1 MAYVAIGGA
10 AVSIIGGIM
19 GMGSAAAAERA
30 AAQKAAALNAQLDS
44 LERNRQAIINPYAA
58 TKDLS
63 SMGKNAYANIGV
75 ATQAAEFQAEQND
88 LALASTLDTLRAT
101 GASAGGATA
110 LAQAALKSQQQV
122 SASLESQE
130 AANEKLRAEGEQ
142 KLNEFRISEAQK
154 MQDAANAASQFKYS
168 ETEKREIA
176 KMDRVQSQLTGA
188 QNQQASANAAGQMAQ
203 ANMFSG
209 ISSAVTSGIGAINA
223 KNAAKAA
230 GESDRRLK
238 KNINLIGKSD
248 SGLNIYS
255 FEYINSKF
263 GEGLFQG
270 VMSDEVPSSAVI
282 KGHDGYD
289 RVNYSLLDVEFKQI

>member
-44 LERNRQAIINPYAA
+44 LEKNRQAIINPYAA

-130 AANEKLRAEGEQ
+130 AANEKLRAAGEE

-176 KMDRVQSQLTGA
+176 KMDRVASQLTGA
-188 QNQQASANAAGQMAQ
+188 QNQQASAAAAGQMAQ

-209 ISSAVTSGIGAINA
+209 IGSAVTSGIGAINA
-223 KNAAKAA
+223 RNAANTAA
-230 GESDRRLK
+230 SDRMLK
-238 KNINLIGKSD
+238 KNINLIGKSP

-255 FEYINSKF
+255 FEYIDPKF

-270 VMSDEVPSSAVI
+270 VMSDEVPSKAVI
-282 KGHDGYD
+282 KGNSGYD